1 MNLMTLRQYAKGQY
15 GLPQNTTADAL
26 FTDAVLNAII
36 NRKHCWIAERTRCY
50 RKSVTKDLPIGDT
63 ATGLSTVNLGC
74 NIIVSLPYTIRAS
87 VGGEWTELKATTE
100 EELITAYGALRGVDL
115 ASSWAYFFRIG
126 DQKDAHRVV
135 EVFPGATAAV
145 TNGFQ
150 LHAYIYPEAM
160 TNDSHAPGIQVAETD
175 ILVPATCWGMAEVEL
190 SRGTRPDAQT
200 VLAYWRGETEKRVR
214 ELKALIDE
222 TKSAVGREINC
233 NVFDVMGD
241 W

>member
-1 MNLMTLRQYAKGQY
+1 MNLDTTRQYAKGQY
-15 GLPQNTTADAL
+15 GLPQSSAEDAL
-26 FTDAVLNAII
+26 FTNAVLNAII
-36 NRKHCWIAERTRCY
+36 NRKHRWIAERTRCY

-74 NIIVSLPYTIRAS
+74 NVIVSLPYTVRAS
-87 VGGEWTELKATTE
+87 VGGEWTDLRATTE
-100 EELITAYGALRGVDL
+100 EELVTAFGALRGVDL
-115 ASSWAYFFRIG
+115 ADSWAYFFRIG
-126 DQKDAHRVV
+126 EQKDAHRIV

-160 TNDSHAPGIQVAETD
+160 TNDSHAPGVQVAEAD

-190 SRGTRPDAQT
+190 SRGTRADAST
-200 VLAYWRGETEKRVR
+200 VLAYWKTETEKKVR
-214 ELKALIDE
+214 ELAAVIAEAK
-222 TKSAVGREINC
+222 TAVGREINC
-233 NVFDVMGD
+233 YAFDVMGD